1 MSQTF
6 VPIRVGKRR
15 QPHALVGLNNLAGLK
30 ATPFQL
36 IDVVIQILDSEVDD
50 R

>member
-1 MSQTF
+1 MSQTLF
-6 VPIRVGKRR
+6 PSGSVSADNRTPLL
-15 QPHALVGLNNLAGLK
+15 ASTNLAGLK

-36 IDVVIQILDSEVDD
+36 IDVTSQVVDSEVDD